1 MKFEIT
7 ALGTELENRG
17 LNPHKFSRFCKVTPA
32 QITRWTNGDHKPT
45 DKSID
50 YIQGALDM
58 FDSMVKE
65 VNKMLND

>member
-1 MKFEIT
+1 MNNIKE
-7 ALGTELENRG
+7 LGNELKKRG
-17 LNPHKFSRFCKVTPA
+17 LNPHKFSKFCKITPA
-32 QITRWTNGDHKPT
+32 QVTRWTNGDHKAT

-50 YIQGALDM
+50 YINGALDM